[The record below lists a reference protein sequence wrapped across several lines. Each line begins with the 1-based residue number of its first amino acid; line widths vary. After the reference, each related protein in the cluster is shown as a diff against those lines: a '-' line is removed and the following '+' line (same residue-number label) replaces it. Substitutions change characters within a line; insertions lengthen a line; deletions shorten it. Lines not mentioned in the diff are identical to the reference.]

1 LSIEHKSTVYKPPE
15 VPNPLSRGQD
25 PAYADLLFDA
35 IKSKNFWQ
43 KVMGISCLAL
53 FAGALV
59 LFYLSIS
66 MQQIIPVLVN
76 VLPSGESAYLGDVK
90 QAEFQVPEAAIFY
103 QVRKFIVNI
112 RTIPA
117 DPYVLN
123 SNIIDCYSMIT
134 SSYEKIF
141 TPNLRANNP
150 FPLVGK
156 IRRSVEIETALHIT
170 GNSYQVDWVE
180 TTFESG
186 AGNPTREKMR
196 ALVTVKLITPDPS
209 FIKDNPLGI
218 FIEACEWTKI

>member
-1 LSIEHKSTVYKPPE
+1 LPAPHKSTTYKPQE
-15 VPNPLSRGQD
+15 SPNPFCQGQD
-25 PAYADLLFDA
+25 KAFGFILENE
-35 IKSKNFWQ
+35 IKSRKWWQ
-43 KVMGISCLAL
+43 YFVGVSCVVL
-53 FAGALV
+53 FAGALA

-66 MQQIIPVLVN
+66 KQQVIPVLVN
-76 VLPSGESAYLGDVK
+76 VLPSGESAYLGEVK

-103 QVRKFIVNI
+103 QVRKFIYNI
-112 RTIPA
+112 RAIPA

-123 SNIIDCYSMIT
+123 ANILECYSMIT

-141 TPNLRANNP
+141 TPNLRANSP

-156 IRRSVEIETALHIT
+156 VRRSVEIETALHIT

-180 TTFESG
+180 STFESG
-186 AGNPTREKMR
+186 GSPAKAKMR
-196 ALVTVKLITPDPS
+196 ALVTVKLIAPDPS

>member
-1 LSIEHKSTVYKPPE
+1 MPAPHKSTSYKPPA
-15 VPNPLSRGQD
+15 VSNPLNQGQD
-25 PAYADLLFDA
+25 AAFSFILENE
-35 IKSKNFWQ
+35 IKSRKFWQ
-43 KVMGISCLAL
+43 YFIGIGSLSF
-53 FAGALV
+53 FAAALV
-59 LFYLSIS
+59 LFYFSVS

-76 VLPSGESAYLGDVK
+76 VLPSGESSYLGEVK
-90 QAEFQVPEAAIFY
+90 QAEFQVPEAAVFY
-103 QVRKFIVNI
+103 QVRKFISNI

-123 SNIIDCYSMIT
+123 SNIVECYSMIT

-170 GNSYQVDWVE
+170 GNSYQVDWIE
-180 TTFESG
+180 STFESG
-186 AGNPTREKMR
+186 GNPSRVKMR
-196 ALVTVKLITPDPS
+196 ALVTVKLIAPDPS

-218 FIEACEWTKI
+218 FIEACEWTRI